1 MNEDEKLAEEN
12 DLEDYDTV
20 EVEQKDKQETT
31 GSVVEDYPNLS
42 IKIEQA
48 QYSIFELKRRY
59 DKGKICLDPDFQRNA
74 VWNQRQKSELIE
86 SVIMGIPLPL
96 IYLAENEDGKL
107 VVVDGR
113 QRLST
118 FFEFLDDKFKLK
130 NLKILS
136 QINGMSMKEMDA
148 DPVYSRYAT
157 TIEDTQLVVQIIK
170 YPTKD
175 RVRFDIFDRVN
186 RGGTPLNK
194 QEMRNAL
201 YQGAATKL
209 LKDLSEMDSFQ
220 KATGSFGT

>member
-1 MNEDEKLAEEN
+1 
-12 DLEDYDTV
+12 
-20 EVEQKDKQETT
+20 
-31 GSVVEDYPNLS
+31 
-42 IKIEQA
+42 
-48 QYSIFELKRRY
+48 
-59 DKGKICLDPDFQRNA
+59 
-74 VWNQRQKSELIE
+74 
-86 SVIMGIPLPL
+86 
-96 IYLAENEDGKL
+96 
-107 VVVDGR
+107 
-113 QRLST
+113 
-118 FFEFLDDKFKLK
+118 
-130 NLKILS
+130 
-136 QINGMSMKEMDA
+136 MSMKEMDA

>member
-48 QYSIFELKRRY
+48 QYSIFE
-59 DKGKICLDPDFQRNA
+59 
-74 VWNQRQKSELIE
+74 
-86 SVIMGIPLPL
+86 
-96 IYLAENEDGKL
+96 
-107 VVVDGR
+107 
-113 QRLST
+113 
-118 FFEFLDDKFKLK
+118 FLDDIFKLK

-220 KATGSFGT
+220 KATGSAVSGKHMTVRKQDEEQTENILRTQKRK